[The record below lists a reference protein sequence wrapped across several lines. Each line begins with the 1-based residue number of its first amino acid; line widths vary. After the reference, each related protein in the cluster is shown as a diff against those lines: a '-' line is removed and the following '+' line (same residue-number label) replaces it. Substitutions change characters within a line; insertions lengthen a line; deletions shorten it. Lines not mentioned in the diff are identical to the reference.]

1 VAVTRAVRD
10 GAAWER
16 VSLPTD
22 ADLVAVTPTRTG
34 AVAVGE
40 DGTVVARTP
49 EGWTT
54 LVGVGPTA
62 AGNDLTGVAATDCGR
77 RVWFVG
83 GSGALGSYELASGR
97 KHDYT
102 APMEKTSTWE
112 AVAVAG
118 EAGAER
124 LLLANGSGELL
135 AATVGESGAPN
146 WGDPVKPGSGSTIP
160 AVALGRLGGVACDTS
175 GHVFRFV
182 GDEWRQ
188 IGVRNAEVDF
198 FDVALADDRIWVAG
212 DDGLCYRYDPDQDN
226 WTPVAVGE
234 ETLRGLAWRSSVGER
249 LPDTEL
255 SSVGE
260 RPTDTELSSVGERPT
275 DTELSSVGERPPDT
289 GGLAVV
295 GDSGTIAWR
304 DPASGWTHE
313 TDVTDED
320 LRAVALGPVDVA
332 VGDAV
337 LERVAPE
344 TDRPGR
350 PGGVR

>member
-1 VAVTRAVRD
+1 M
-10 GAAWER
+10 
-16 VSLPTD
+16 PTD

-83 GSGALGSYELASGR
+83 GSGAIGSYDLAAGR

-135 AATVGESGAPN
+135 SATVGDSGAPI
-146 WGDPVKPGSGSTIP
+146 WGEPTKPGSGSTIP
-160 AVALGRLGGVACDTS
+160 AVALGPLGGVACDTS

-182 GDEWRQ
+182 GDDWRR

-198 FDVALADDRIWVAG
+198 FDVAVADDRLWVAG

-249 LPDTEL
+249 
-255 SSVGE
+255 
-260 RPTDTELSSVGERPT
+260 PTDTELSSVGERPT
-275 DTELSSVGERPPDT
+275 DT

-304 DPASGWTHE
+304 DATGDWTHE
-313 TDVTDED
+313 ADVTDED
-320 LRAVALGPVDVA
+320 LRAVALGAIDVA

-337 LERVAPE
+337 LERVGPE
-344 TDRPGR
+344 RQRQERGSHGGDR
-350 PGGVR
+350 

>member
-1 VAVTRAVRD
+1 MTRVARD
-10 GAAWER
+10 AADWER

-22 ADLVAVTPTRTG
+22 ADLVAVTATRTG

-40 DGTVVARTP
+40 DGTVVARES

-83 GSGALGSYELASGR
+83 GSGAIGSYDLTSGR

-118 EAGAER
+118 EAGGER

-135 AATVGESGAPN
+135 SATVGESGAPI
-146 WGDPVKPGSGSTIP
+146 WDDPVKPGTGSTIP
-160 AVALGRLGGVACDTS
+160 AVALGPLGGVACDTS

-182 GDEWRQ
+182 ADEWRQ

-198 FDVALADDRIWVAG
+198 FDVAVGDDRLWVAG
-212 DDGLCYRYDPDQDN
+212 DDGLCYRYDPGREN

-234 ETLRGLAWRSSVGER
+234 ETLRGLAWRDASGTSHGASGR
-249 LPDTEL
+249 
-255 SSVGE
+255 
-260 RPTDTELSSVGERPT
+260 
-275 DTELSSVGERPPDT
+275 
-289 GGLAVV
+289 LAVV
-295 GDSGTIAWR
+295 GDSGTVAWR
-304 DPASGWTHE
+304 DTTADWTQE
-313 TDVTDED
+313 ADVTDED

-337 LERVAPE
+337 LERVVSGTGRRDQPRRGG
-344 TDRPGR
+344 DR
-350 PGGVR
+350 